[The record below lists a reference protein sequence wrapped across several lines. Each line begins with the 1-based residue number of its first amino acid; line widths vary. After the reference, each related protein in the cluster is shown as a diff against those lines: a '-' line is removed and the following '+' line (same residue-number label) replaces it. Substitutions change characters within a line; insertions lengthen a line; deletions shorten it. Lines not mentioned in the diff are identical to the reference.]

1 MKQINYTGS
10 SKLISRIVSLLNR
23 KAPLP
28 LDGNGDPDW
37 GTAGQVLTTDG
48 SGATSWGA
56 GGGGGDSVSWTQTQ
70 LSGDKIAEIDI
81 NGTSTDV
88 YAPSQTPQAQADWTE
103 ADNTAVDYIKNKPN
117 LATVATSGDYSD
129 LQNTPSIPTATSDLQ
144 NDSGFITGVDVED
157 IGDVDLTSL
166 ADGQILKYDSVSQK
180 WKNANESG
188 GGSTYSAGDGIDI
201 DANDEISV
209 DTTFTDASTRTNIAS
224 GDAFTT
230 ILGKIKKFFADLS
243 TVAFSGSYTDL
254 SNTPTIPTVP
264 TNVSAFTNDVPYLTT
279 HQDISGKAN
288 AKPSVSGNMNTAATY
303 GNALGMINLSGTDTT
318 VNPNGQTGWHHFIN
332 VSYLTEET
340 NMWQTQFAIAAG
352 TTNVWVRS
360 RAGGS
365 VAAGTAWAAPWV
377 RLAKTTDIPT
387 SMAWSAITGKP
398 STYTPASGSNDYC
411 KVVQNDTNFNEF
423 AKRYFAMGM
432 MSNATGNPTG
442 QGKWCHCITMAWE
455 ANTNTS
461 WISQIALCTD
471 LGTGMWYR
479 TTSGDISSKGWT
491 RLIDSDNISSQSVNY
506 ATSAGSASSATYLT
520 GGFIRSGNL
529 NVCTYTGGAGCLW
542 GGGQHRFAV
551 QNDCNMVLYRNNST
565 VVWQSGTSSKRF
577 KHNIKSMTEER
588 ARKILEIRA
597 VIFDWNDDQP
607 ISTQKED
614 NAGVIAEEVSK
625 IIPDVVVFEDEER
638 QVERRVE
645 YERFT
650 PYLIKM
656 VQMQQAQIDAL
667 TKRIEELEAR
677 V

>member
-1 MKQINYTGS
+1 M
-10 SKLISRIVSLLNR
+10 
-23 KAPLP
+23 
-28 LDGNGDPDW
+28 
-37 GTAGQVLTTDG
+37 
-48 SGATSWGA
+48 
-56 GGGGGDSVSWTQTQ
+56 
-70 LSGDKIAEIDI
+70 
-81 NGTSTDV
+81 
-88 YAPSQTPQAQADWTE
+88 
-103 ADNTAVDYIKNKPN
+103 
-117 LATVATSGDYSD
+117 
-129 LQNTPSIPTATSDLQ
+129 
-144 NDSGFITGVDVED
+144 
-157 IGDVDLTSL
+157 
-166 ADGQILKYDSVSQK
+166 
-180 WKNANESG
+180 
-188 GGSTYSAGDGIDI
+188 
-201 DANDEISV
+201 
-209 DTTFTDASTRTNIAS
+209 
-224 GDAFTT
+224 
-230 ILGKIKKFFADLS
+230 
-243 TVAFSGSYTDL
+243 AFSGSYTDL